1 MSEQKEVYGLTFK
14 LLTTSAGIKMGKT
27 EKGAV
32 WIDPEKTS
40 PYEMFQYFR
49 NVDDADVENC
59 LALLTFLPM
68 DEVRR
73 LGGLEGAE
81 INQAKE
87 ILAYEFVKIVHG
99 QEEADKALEAT
110 RALFSGAGNLE
121 DAPSSEIERQR
132 LEAGLELLEVM
143 VEAGLLQSKGEG
155 KRLIKQNGI
164 SFNDEKVKDPFYKLT
179 LEDFESGSA
188 MIKKGKKVF
197 HRLIL
202 I

>member
-1 MSEQKEVYGLTFK
+1 
-14 LLTTSAGIKMGKT
+14 MGKT

-59 LALLTFLPM
+59 LGLLTFLPM
-68 DEVRR
+68 DEVKR

-81 INQAKE
+81 INKAKE

-132 LEAGLELLEVM
+132 LEDGLELLEVM

-164 SFNDEKVKDPFYKLT
+164 SFNDEKVIDPFYKLS
-179 LEDFESGSA
+179 LKDFESGSA

-197 HRLIL
+197 HRLTL